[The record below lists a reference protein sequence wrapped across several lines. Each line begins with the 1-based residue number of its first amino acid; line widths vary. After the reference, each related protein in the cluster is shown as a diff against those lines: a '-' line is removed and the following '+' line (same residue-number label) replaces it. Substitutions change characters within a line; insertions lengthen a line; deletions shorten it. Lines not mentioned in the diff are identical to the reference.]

1 MRIIDKNHD
10 FYDYLQDP
18 TDTLVFDRRE
28 SFILTK
34 ENISSAFRWNSD
46 RSKYR
51 FALLQCGVTFWLFL
65 IKNVSI
71 DYKLEAKDVELLH
84 TWKNYNKPR
93 TLISFDAIDIRGIY
107 NYKNYDYKDYDY
119 KDYDYNKLKENV
131 RVLVEKIDRNDYNIY
146 KYLSRT
152 TEYVYSKK
160 LNTGHTKTLTIPI
173 LKASGFASELNPE
186 DVFYAIEEYFSL
198 EKTAAERT
206 EAIGTTN
213 IDKIITHGF
222 DVKTSFRGK

>member
-28 SFILTK
+28 SFTLTK
-34 ENISSAFRWNSD
+34 ENISSAFRWNTD

-51 FALLQCGVTFWLFL
+51 FTLLQCGVTFWLFL
-65 IKNVSI
+65 VKNVNI
-71 DYKLEAKDVELLH
+71 NYQLDVKDVELLY

-107 NYKNYDYKDYDY
+107 SYKDY
-119 KDYDYNKLKENV
+119 KIRDYDYNKLKENV
-131 RVLVEKIDRNDYNIY
+131 KVLVEKIDRNEYDVY
-146 KYLSRT
+146 KYLSRD
-152 TEYVYSKK
+152 TEYVYDKKSKK
-160 LNTGHTKTLTIPI
+160 GYTTKTLTVPI
-173 LKASGFASELNPE
+173 LKASGFASKLNPE

-213 IDKIITHGF
+213 IDKITTHGF